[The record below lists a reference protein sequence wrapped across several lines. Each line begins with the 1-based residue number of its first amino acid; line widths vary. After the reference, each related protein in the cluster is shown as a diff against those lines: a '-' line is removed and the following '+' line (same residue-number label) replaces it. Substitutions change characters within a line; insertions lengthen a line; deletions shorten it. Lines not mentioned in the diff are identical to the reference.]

1 MNTHSEV
8 VSCDGAIFPKPGAR
22 PFDRVANLVIVAAQ
36 KEIMSQDKFHD
47 CSMVSFFVRIRSSP
61 GPALRF
67 KFEGCCGRSVVAS
80 ILFGCPFQSRQ
91 TVPRCSIPSPI
102 WTIWSSLQVTHASNP
117 YTSIHVSSF
126 DGKVSS
132 LIYSILCNRLPFQ
145 RLCVH

>member
-1 MNTHSEV
+1 MTAPSSPSLV
-8 VSCDGAIFPKPGAR
+8 PALLTVWP
-22 PFDRVANLVIVAAQ
+22 RVANLVIVAAQ

-67 KFEGCCGRSVVAS
+67 KFEGCCGRSVVGRQYFVWLS
-80 ILFGCPFQSRQ
+80 LSRQ
-91 TVPRCSIPSPI
+91 TPVQCSIPSPI
-102 WTIWSSLQVTHASNP
+102 WTIWSSLGQVTHASNP
-117 YTSIHVSSF
+117 YTSIHVSFF